1 MKMTPIA
8 CAISILFATPLL
20 AQEANTETPNND
32 EFENI
37 IVTGSSVAR
46 TEADTPAKTTL
57 IGKDQIA
64 NTGFSSQADILMSV
78 PGK

>member
-8 CAISILFATPLL
+8 CAVSILFATPLM
-20 AQEANTETPNND
+20 AQEATTETPDND
-32 EFENI
+32 EYENI

-57 IGKDQIA
+57 IGKEQIA
-64 NTGFSSQADILMSV
+64 NTGF
-78 PGK
+78 

>member
-46 TEADTPAKTTL
+46 TEADTPAKR
-57 IGKDQIA
+57 
-64 NTGFSSQADILMSV
+64 
-78 PGK
+78 P